1 MPFLYFANTPE
12 TILIIFWTT
21 SSIDKEVVS
30 NSNASS
36 AFFRGE
42 TSRSESN
49 LSR

>member
-30 NSNASS
+30 NSMHHQL
-36 AFFRGE
+36 FRGE